1 VAVRDTGWGLH
12 RHHLLPDTTPLR
24 FPPMIDVLVVADGHW
39 VLNDVRAALDDGRYH
54 LTEHTDPR
62 TVADAMRDSSPGLV
76 VVDLQ
81 IGSKGGMAVT
91 RTIRNLADTGGI
103 EEAPPVIML
112 LDRAADA
119 FLAGRSGA
127 DAWVRKPLEG
137 FELRETADRLTAAL
151 EQA

>member
-1 VAVRDTGWGLH
+1 MRGEGAITI
-12 RHHLLPDTTPLR
+12 PT
-24 FPPMIDVLVVADGHW
+24 MIDVLVVADGPW
-39 VLNDVRAALDDGRYH
+39 VLNDVRAALADGRYR
-54 LTEHTDPR
+54 LIEHTDPR
-62 TVADAMRDSSPGLV
+62 TVADAVRESRPGLI

-91 RTIRNLADTGGI
+91 RTVRSLDDTGAI
-103 EEAPPVIML
+103 DSVPPIIML

-127 DAWVRKPLEG
+127 DASVRKPLEG
-137 FELRETADRLTAAL
+137 FELREVADRLTAAV

>member
-1 VAVRDTGWGLH
+1 MV
-12 RHHLLPDTTPLR
+12 
-24 FPPMIDVLVVADGHW
+24 DVLVVADGPW
-39 VLNDVRAALDDGRYH
+39 VLNDVRAALDDGHYRLH
-54 LTEHTDPR
+54 EHTDPR
-62 TVADAMRDSSPGLV
+62 TVADAVRDSRPGLV

-91 RTIRNLADTGGI
+91 RTVRNLVDTGGI
-103 EEAPPVIML
+103 DVMPPVIML

-127 DAWVRKPLEG
+127 DAWVRKPLDG
-137 FELRETADRLTAAL
+137 FELRELADRLTATV